1 MTTAAQSYLLS
12 PSEAAARLL
21 MLDEARE
28 SLTSFVRAVQVP
40 GKPVTDNPDEEY
52 FLPVE
57 SAVAPHHLL
66 LLRALERTCSKPSG
80 RLMVFMPPGSAKS
93 TYASVVFPA
102 WWLGAGPGRQ
112 IILAS
117 YASDLARKQGKRTR
131 QIVGSKRYR
140 QIFETGLSAESSA
153 ADEFAL
159 SNGSEYMAGGLLSG
173 LTGNRAGGVI
183 IDDPVAGREEAE
195 SETIR
200 RKTVEAYQDD
210 LLSRLKP
217 GGWVVLIQT
226 RWHEDDLAG
235 SILPD
240 GWHGMSGP
248 VLCRDGLTWEVLRLP
263 AQADQADD
271 PLGRKVGEY
280 LWPEWFPETHWDVP
294 KRNGRTW
301 ASLYQQLPAP
311 EEGTYFKREW
321 FRRYMQAPP
330 ELNVY
335 ITGDFAISEESTAD
349 YTEIAVWGM
358 DSQRNVYA
366 LDWWTGQKSPADWCA
381 ALISLTQRWK
391 PQWFIGERANIEK
404 TVMPFLHQMMRASNV
419 WVATEFVSAAGN
431 KEAKARSFQGMQQV
445 GQIYWPHTDWAER
458 AIDQM
463 LRFPAAKHD
472 DVVDACSVFGR
483 YLATVFEAA
492 PPPPKPSTLADEWNR
507 VPTFGELMR

>member
-1 MTTAAQSYLLS
+1 
-12 PSEAAARLL
+12 

-57 SAVAPHHLL
+57 TTVAAHHLL
-66 LLRALERTCSKPSG
+66 LLQALERMCAKASG

-102 WWLGAGPGRQ
+102 WFLGARAGGQ

-117 YASDLARKQGKRTR
+117 YASDLARKQGRRTR

-140 QIFETGLSAESSA
+140 QIFETGLRSDSTA

-159 SNGSEYMAGGLLSG
+159 DNGSEYMSGGLLSG
-173 LTGNRAGGVI
+173 LTGNRADGVVL
-183 IDDPVAGREEAE
+183 DDPVSGREAAE
-195 SETIR
+195 SEPIRLKTIDAFR
-200 RKTVEAYQDD
+200 DD
-210 LLSRLKP
+210 LRSRLKP
-217 GGWVVLIQT
+217 NAWIVLIQT

-235 SILPD
+235 AILPED
-240 GWHGMSGP
+240 WHGRSGQ
-248 VLCRDGLTWEVLRLP
+248 VLCRDGRTWEVLRLP

-280 LWPEWFPETHWDVP
+280 LWPEWFPEDHWDEH
-294 KRNGRTW
+294 KLNARTW

-321 FRRYMQAPP
+321 FRTYHALPP

-349 YTEIAVWGM
+349 FTEIAVWGM
-358 DSQRNVYA
+358 DTQRTVYV
-366 LDWWTGQKSPADWCA
+366 LDWWTGQKSPAEWCE
-381 ALISLTQRWK
+381 ALLDLVQRWK

-404 TVMPFLHQMMRASNV
+404 TVMPFLHNRMRERNIYV
-419 WVATEFVSAAGN
+419 PTEMVSAAGS
-431 KEAKARSFQGMQQV
+431 KEAKARSFQGLQSV
-445 GQIYWPHTDWAER
+445 GQVLWPATQWADR
-458 AIDQM
+458 AMDQL

-483 YLATVFEAA
+483 YLMTVFEAA
-492 PPPPKPSTLADEWNR
+492 PAPPKPKTLADAWGG
-507 VPTFGELMR
+507 PQTLGEIMR